1 MKRKGLLTVL
11 FVFGF
16 LFTTFFLF
24 MFLVIGSVGK
34 DLPVTGEGIGV
45 VEIVGPIMDSRET
58 VDQIRKYQRND
69 NIKAILLRIDSPGGA
84 VAPSQEIY
92 HAVLKARK
100 DKKVVASM
108 GSVAASGGY
117 YIACAADRIFANA
130 GTVTGSIG
138 VITQLTNFTDL
149 AEMAKV
155 DVITIKSGQYKDV
168 GNAFREFEE
177 KDRQFFEQM
186 VLNIY
191 EQFVKDVSEARGMKL
206 DDVRAVADGR
216 VFTGLQALEL
226 GLVDEL
232 GTLYDSAEYLAGE
245 VGLDKKDP
253 NLIYPPEEEGDLLQ
267 QLVEGT
273 VQGVATG
280 VSSGVRKMSA
290 PMIEYRYVGP

>member
-84 VAPSQEIY
+84 IAPSQEIY

>member
-108 GSVAASGGY
+108 GSVAASGGD